1 MRGPWP
7 TWAAAP
13 RGKKILTRNNS
24 FVCFNNK
31 EIPKIILYRTEGNF
45 GKSRMNAVIFL
56 FPSKTYSSVKSFICP
71 TNAHTN
77 YSKIVELLKT
87 FKTATIAPTCF
98 GLHKPSSG
106 SSQSVLRQSYNID
119 FSVYM
124 SLMKFS
130 VLWLHSLFRPVVC
143 VYRV

>member
-1 MRGPWP
+1 
-7 TWAAAP
+7 
-13 RGKKILTRNNS
+13 
-24 FVCFNNK
+24 
-31 EIPKIILYRTEGNF
+31 
-45 GKSRMNAVIFL
+45 MNAVIFL

-119 FSVYM
+119 FSV
-124 SLMKFS
+124 
-130 VLWLHSLFRPVVC
+130 
-143 VYRV
+143 